1 MMKILQDYYLQ
12 DDSEIAGKLKNFS
25 KEAVSTLD
33 VKENSYVTNPDSI
46 NISRPIEKV
55 VSEYKFHPSILLI
68 NDKI

>member
-33 VKENSYVTNPDSI
+33 VKENSYVINPDSI
-46 NISRPIEKV
+46 NISRPIEKA

>member
-33 VKENSYVTNPDSI
+33 VKENSYVINPDSI
-46 NISRPIEKV
+46 NISRSIEKV

>member
-33 VKENSYVTNPDSI
+33 VKENSYVINPDSI

>member
-25 KEAVSTLD
+25 KDAVSTLD
-33 VKENSYVTNPDSI
+33 VKENSYVINPDSI

>member
-25 KEAVSTLD
+25 EEAVSTLD
-33 VKENSYVTNPDSI
+33 VKENSYVINPDSI